1 MKKIQDQQYNTRN
14 IYKMNDTFQNV
25 LAQVDQ
31 SEGTA
36 EVLLANQPRENSV
49 ENPNLKTAHDG
60 AGISIVND
68 NCAQY

>member
-14 IYKMNDTFQNV
+14 IEKMNDTFQNV

-31 SEGTA
+31 SEGT
-36 EVLLANQPRENSV
+36 EANQPRENSV

-68 NCAQY
+68 NCTQY